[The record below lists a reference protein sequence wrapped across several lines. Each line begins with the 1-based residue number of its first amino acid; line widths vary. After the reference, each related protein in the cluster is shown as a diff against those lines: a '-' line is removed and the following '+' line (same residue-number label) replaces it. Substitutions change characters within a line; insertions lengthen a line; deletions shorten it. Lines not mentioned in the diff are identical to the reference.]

1 MSKKTAFIR
10 ARTQPELKEHAEAVL
25 RHLGLSPSAA
35 INMFYRQ
42 IVLRQSLP
50 FDVALPNETTLEAM
64 TDARASRH
72 LIEADSLN
80 ELIDKLDDKD

>member
-1 MSKKTAFIR
+1 MMPKTAFIR
-10 ARTQPELKEHAEAVL
+10 ARTEPELKERAEAVL

-50 FDVALPNETTLEAM
+50 FQVTLPNPGTLKAM
-64 TDARASRH
+64 RDAAAGRN
-72 LIEADSLN
+72 LIEADNLD
-80 ELIDKLDDKD
+80 ELIHKLGDDD